1 MSDRID
7 ADRKLDQAARAAWL
21 YYAKSRRQD
30 DIAQEL
36 GISRQVVQRL
46 IALALAEN
54 LVRFQVLHPL
64 AECIELADRL
74 KDRFGLHFCEVT
86 LSEAE
91 SQEDMPAVATAAAIY
106 LENLLSQKAPFVI
119 GVGNGKAMQETVL
132 RIGQM
137 ERPQHKCV
145 SLMGNL
151 TPHGRAGR
159 HDVVTKLAERIG
171 AQSYPLPMPLVTTGV
186 RDREMLQAQL
196 GYKTLQTLVDEANI
210 RVMGCG
216 NIGWQ
221 AGIHLDGFISDAE
234 LAHSME
240 NGAVG
245 EVLGAAIDAS
255 GSLIRDGYVERLTSF
270 HPKPSRRQPVL
281 IVSSG
286 SIRVP
291 AIHAALA
298 GRLANALITDERT
311 ARGVL
316 DLTAGDGA

>member
-30 DIAQEL
+30 DIASEL

-54 LVRFQVLHPL
+54 LVRFQVMHPL

-86 LSEAE
+86 LSEAANE
-91 SQEDMPAVATAAAIY
+91 EDMPAVATAAAIY
-106 LENLLSQKAPFVI
+106 LENLLMQKAPFVVA
-119 GVGNGKAMQETVL
+119 VGNGKAMQETVL

-137 ERPQHKCV
+137 DRPQHKCV

-151 TPHGRAGR
+151 TLNGRAGR

-171 AQSYPLPMPLVTTGV
+171 AQSYPLPMPLVTASV
-186 RDREMLQAQL
+186 RDRETLQAQV

-210 RVMGCG
+210 RVIGSG

-221 AGIHLDGFISDAE
+221 AGIHLDGFISDTE
-234 LAHSME
+234 LAHCME

-245 EVLGAAIDAS
+245 EVLGGAINMS
-255 GSLIRDGYVERLTSF
+255 GELIRNGYVERLTSF
-270 HPKPSRRQPVL
+270 HPQPSSRQPVL

-286 SIRVP
+286 MIRVP
-291 AIHAALA
+291 AIYAALT
-298 GRLANALITDERT
+298 GKLANALITDEQT
-311 ARGVL
+311 ARGIL
-316 DLTAGDGA
+316 NAGE